1 MHPTRHSAL
10 LRSLDLERAI
20 LHWEEYPP
28 DAHRGFDLPPSVL
41 AYSLSADAR
50 HDALVK
56 VSADTERRGDGTDVW
71 MRTYTAP
78 LLLLLPSPDF
88 SAPPPQMQRSF
99 TDSRHA

>member
-1 MHPTRHSAL
+1 M
-10 LRSLDLERAI
+10 ERAI

-41 AYSLSADAR
+41 AYSLSANAA
-50 HDALVK
+50 HDALVR
-56 VSADTERRGDGTDVW
+56 VSPAEDVDASQDVW

-88 SAPPPQMQRSF
+88 SAFPSLTP
-99 TDSRHA
+99 SRFLSVIVCLCLLVAPRW